1 MKDRPTEKEG
11 KISEVPGNMP
21 ETGQSENKSK
31 IVSINLLKIKPVWII
46 VKSKYY
52 PIVPQLINLSV
63 FVLLFIGS
71 IGVGYESKIAPYIAN
86 TNLANQVVWNIW
98 WPFTLVI
105 AAIAGRL
112 WCSVCPLELVNSLGS
127 MIGLKK
133 KAPRV
138 LKSGWVVT
146 LLFAFILFGAGK
158 YLGLQAVPR
167 TLAIYLAS
175 IVSLSFIMGLIYEK
189 RSFCSYVCPLG
200 SILGMYSYIA
210 GTEWRANDVALYK
223 ECKTKDCVAKRNHY
237 KLVGHSCTS
246 NINPAR
252 IPDNRECLLCTHCLK
267 ACPSANFR
275 FSLRLPF
282 TDFFKN
288 IKLTPAEMGMLM
300 LIIGFVNNN
309 WHALVIFTLVPL
321 LLCLLVSLKS
331 LKPMLNAFMVLL
343 IPITAAA
350 HMLHAFRGVIWN
362 WPFYKLNFQDPL
374 GVNTARMLAEKS
386 LHIDHSKLEPAYRLL
401 GTTTGLLY
409 GAVFAVSVVIILKSP
424 LTENINRTGKL
435 LLILSMAS
443 YIASF
448 YFKI

>member
-1 MKDRPTEKEG
+1 MKLRPPEKEG
-11 KISEVPGNMP
+11 KIPEVPGNKP
-21 ETGQSENKSK
+21 ETGKSEKKSK
-31 IVSINLLKIKPVWII
+31 KNPINLLKIRPVWII

-71 IGVGYESKIAPYIAN
+71 IGVGYESKIAPFIAN

-138 LKSGWVVT
+138 LRSGWLVT

-175 IVSLSFIMGLIYEK
+175 IVSLSFILGLIYEK

-210 GTEWRANDVALYK
+210 GTEWRADDVAVCK
-223 ECKTKDCVAKRNHY
+223 ECKTKDCVAKRNRY
-237 KLVGHSCTS
+237 KLVGHSCIS
-246 NINPAR
+246 NINPFR
-252 IPDNRECLLCTHCLK
+252 ITDNRECLLCTHCLK

-288 IKLTPAEMGMLM
+288 IKLKPAEMGILM
-300 LIIGFVNNN
+300 LLIGFVNNN
-309 WHALVIFTLVPL
+309 WHALAVFTLVPL
-321 LLCLLVSLKS
+321 LLCLLVSWKS
-331 LKPMLNAFMVLL
+331 LLPMLNAFMVLL
-343 IPITAAA
+343 IPTTAAA
-350 HMLHAFRGVIWN
+350 HMLHAFRGIIWN
-362 WPFYKLNFQDPL
+362 WPFYKLNFLDPL
-374 GVNTARMLAEKS
+374 GVRTATMLAEKS

-401 GTTTGLLY
+401 GITTGLLY
-409 GAVFAVSVVIILKSP
+409 GAVFAVSVVIILRSP
-424 LTENINRTGKL
+424 LTENINQTGKL
-435 LLILSMAS
+435 LLIISVAS

-448 YFKI
+448 YYKV

>member
-1 MKDRPTEKEG
+1 MKEKPAEKEG
-11 KISEVPGNMP
+11 KIPEVPENMP

-31 IVSINLLKIKPVWII
+31 TVPINLLKIKPVWII
-46 VKSKYY
+46 VNSKYY
-52 PIVPQLINLSV
+52 PIVPQLINLSI
-63 FVLLFIGS
+63 FVLFFFGS
-71 IGVGYESKIAPYIAN
+71 IGVGYESKIAPYIAS
-86 TNLANQVVWNIW
+86 TNLSNQVVWNIW

-138 LKSGWVVT
+138 LRSGWLVT
-146 LLFAFILFGAGK
+146 LFFAFILFGAGK

-175 IVSLSFIMGLIYEK
+175 IVSLSFILGLIYEK

-210 GTEWRANDVALYK
+210 GTEWRADDVALYK
-223 ECKTKDCVAKRNHY
+223 ECKTKDCVAKRNRY

-246 NINPAR
+246 NINPAN
-252 IPDNRECLLCTHCLK
+252 IPDNRECLLCAHCLK
-267 ACPSANFR
+267 ACPSTNFR

-288 IKLTPAEMGMLM
+288 IKLKPAEMGILM
-300 LIIGFVNNN
+300 LLIGFVNNN
-309 WHALVIFTLVPL
+309 WHALVVFTLLPL

-343 IPITAAA
+343 IPTTAAA
-350 HMLHAFRGVIWN
+350 HMLHAFRGIIWN
-362 WPFYKLNFQDPL
+362 WPFYKLNFRDPL
-374 GVNTARMLAEKS
+374 GVITATKLADKS
-386 LHIDHSKLEPAYRLL
+386 LLIDHSGMGQA
-401 GTTTGLLY
+401 
-409 GAVFAVSVVIILKSP
+409 
-424 LTENINRTGKL
+424 
-435 LLILSMAS
+435 
-443 YIASF
+443 
-448 YFKI
+448 

>member
-1 MKDRPTEKEG
+1 MKLRPPEKEG
-11 KISEVPGNMP
+11 KIPEVPENKP
-21 ETGQSENKSK
+21 ETGKSEKKLKKN
-31 IVSINLLKIKPVWII
+31 SINLLKIRPVWII
-46 VKSKYY
+46 VKSKHY
-52 PIVPQLINLSV
+52 PIVSQLINLSV

-71 IGVGYESKIAPYIAN
+71 IGVGYESKIAPFIAN

-105 AAIAGRL
+105 AAIAGRH

-138 LKSGWVVT
+138 LRSGWVVT

-175 IVSLSFIMGLIYEK
+175 IVSLSFILGLIYEK

-210 GTEWRANDVALYK
+210 GTEWRADDVAVCK
-223 ECKTKDCVAKRNHY
+223 ECKTKDCVAKRNRY
-237 KLVGHSCTS
+237 KLTGHSCTS
-246 NINPAR
+246 NINPSR

-288 IKLTPAEMGMLM
+288 ITVKMNKKTHYDHTIFFVIRAGSADPAS
-300 LIIGFVNNN
+300 
-309 WHALVIFTLVPL
+309 L
-321 LLCLLVSLKS
+321 LQDFGESLS
-331 LKPMLNAFMVLL
+331 
-343 IPITAAA
+343 
-350 HMLHAFRGVIWN
+350 
-362 WPFYKLNFQDPL
+362 
-374 GVNTARMLAEKS
+374 
-386 LHIDHSKLEPAYRLL
+386 
-401 GTTTGLLY
+401 
-409 GAVFAVSVVIILKSP
+409 
-424 LTENINRTGKL
+424 
-435 LLILSMAS
+435 
-443 YIASF
+443 
-448 YFKI
+448 

>member
-1 MKDRPTEKEG
+1 MTEER
-11 KISEVPGNMP
+11 V
-21 ETGQSENKSK
+21 QSDNKSK
-31 IVSINLLKIKPVWII
+31 IGPINLLKIKPVWIV

-52 PIVPQLINLSV
+52 PIVPQLITLSV
-63 FVLLFIGS
+63 FVVLFIGS
-71 IGVGYESKIAPYIAN
+71 IGVGYDPKIAPYIAS
-86 TNLANQVVWNIW
+86 TNFANQVVWNIW

-127 MIGLKK
+127 RIGLKK
-133 KAPRV
+133 RAPGFLR
-138 LKSGWVVT
+138 SGWVVT

-158 YLGLQAVPR
+158 YLGLRAVPR
-167 TLAIYLAS
+167 TLAIYLATMVS
-175 IVSLSFIMGLIYEK
+175 ISLILGLIYEK

-210 GTEWRANDVALYK
+210 ATEWRADDAAVCK
-223 ECKTKDCVAKRNHY
+223 ECKTKDGVAKRNRY
-237 KLVGHSCTS
+237 KLTGHSCTS
-246 NINPAR
+246 NLNPAN
-252 IPDNRECLLCTHCLK
+252 ISDNRECLLCTHCLK
-267 ACPSANFR
+267 ACPSTNFR

-288 IKLTPAEMGMLM
+288 IKLIPAEMGILM

-309 WHALVIFTLVPL
+309 WHALIVFTLVPL
-321 LLCLLVSLKS
+321 LLCLLVSWRS

-343 IPITAAA
+343 IPTTAAA

-362 WPFYKLNFQDPL
+362 WPVYKLNFLDPL
-374 GVNTARMLAEKS
+374 GVRTATMLAEETMI
-386 LHIDHSKLEPAYRLL
+386 IDRSGLGPAWSLL
-401 GTTTGLLY
+401 GTTSGLLY
-409 GAVFAVSVVIILKSP
+409 GAVFAVSAVIILKSP

-435 LLILSMAS
+435 LLILSIAS

-448 YFKI
+448 YIKI

>member
-1 MKDRPTEKEG
+1 MKGERK
-11 KISEVPGNMP
+11 
-21 ETGQSENKSK
+21 TGP
-31 IVSINLLKIKPVWII
+31 INLLKIKPVWII

-52 PIVPQLINLSV
+52 PIVPQLITLSI
-63 FVLLFIGS
+63 FVVLFIGS
-71 IGVGYESKIAPYIAN
+71 IGVGYDPKIAPYIAS

-105 AAIAGRL
+105 ASIAGRL

-127 MIGLKK
+127 RIGLKR
-133 KAPRV
+133 KAPAFLR
-138 LKSGWVVT
+138 SGWIVT

-158 YLGLQAVPR
+158 YLGLRAVPR

-175 IVSLSFIMGLIYEK
+175 MVSLSLILGLIYEK

-210 GTEWRANDVALYK
+210 GTEWRADDPAIRK
-223 ECKTKDCVAKRNHY
+223 ECKTKDCVAKRNRY
-237 KLVGHSCTS
+237 KLTGHSCTS
-246 NINPAR
+246 NLNPAN
-252 IPDNRECLLCTHCLK
+252 IPDTRQCLLCTHCLK
-267 ACPSANFR
+267 ACPSTNFR

-288 IKLTPAEMGMLM
+288 IKLTPAEMGILM

-321 LLCLLVSLKS
+321 LLCLLVSWRS

-343 IPITAAA
+343 IPTTAAA
-350 HMLHAFRGVIWN
+350 HLLHAFRGVIWN
-362 WPFYKLNFQDPL
+362 WPVYKLNFIDPL
-374 GVNTARMLAEKS
+374 GVHTATLLAEKTMV
-386 LHIDHSKLEPAYRLL
+386 IDRSGLGPAWSLL
-401 GTTTGLLY
+401 GTTTWLLY
-409 GAVFAVSVVIILKSP
+409 GIVFAVSVVIILKSP
-424 LTENINRTGKL
+424 LTENIKRTGKL
-435 LLILSMAS
+435 FLILSVAS

-448 YFKI
+448 YIKI

>member
-1 MKDRPTEKEG
+1 MKERPLEKDG
-11 KISEVPGNMP
+11 KIPEVPGNTP
-21 ETGQSENKSK
+21 EKSGSKNKSK
-31 IVSINLLKIKPVWII
+31 PARMNLLKIKPVWII

-52 PIVPQLINLSV
+52 PIVPQLVLLAV
-63 FVLLFIGS
+63 FVALFIGS
-71 IGVGYESKIAPYIAN
+71 IGVGYESKIAPYIVS

-98 WPFTLVI
+98 WPFTLVF
-105 AAIAGRL
+105 AAIAGHL

-127 MIGLKK
+127 RIGLKK
-133 KAPRV
+133 KVSGFLR
-138 LKSGWVVT
+138 SGWVVT
-146 LLFAFILFGAGK
+146 LFFAFILFGAGK

-167 TLAIYLAS
+167 TLAIYLATV
-175 IVSLSFIMGLIYEK
+175 VSLSFILGLIFEK

-200 SILGMYSYIA
+200 SIIGMYSYIA
-210 GTEWRANDVALYK
+210 GAQWRADDTAVCK
-223 ECKTKDCVAKRNHY
+223 ECKTKDCVAKRNRY
-237 KLVGHSCTS
+237 KLTGHSCTS

-275 FSLRLPF
+275 FSLCLPF

-288 IKLTPAEMGMLM
+288 IKLTLAEMGILM

-309 WHALVIFTLVPL
+309 WHALVVFTLVPL

-343 IPITAAA
+343 IPTTAAA

-362 WPFYKLNFQDPL
+362 WPVYKLNFLDPL
-374 GVNTARMLAEKS
+374 GVRTATMLAEKTMV
-386 LHIDHSKLEPAYRLL
+386 IDRSGLGPAWRLL

-409 GAVFAVSVVIILKSP
+409 GAVFAVSVAIILKSP

-435 LLILSMAS
+435 FLILSVAS

-448 YFKI
+448 YIKV

>member
-1 MKDRPTEKEG
+1 LTTERNHKKE
-11 KISEVPGNMP
+11 SP
-21 ETGQSENKSK
+21 
-31 IVSINLLKIKPVWII
+31 INLLKIKPVWII

-52 PIVPQLINLSV
+52 PIVPQLITLSV
-63 FVLLFIGS
+63 FVVLFIGS
-71 IGVGYESKIAPYIAN
+71 IGVGYDPKIAPYIAN
-86 TNLANQVVWNIW
+86 TNLANQIVWNIW

-127 MIGLKK
+127 RIGLKK
-133 KAPRV
+133 KAPGFLR
-138 LKSGWVVT
+138 SGWVVT

-158 YLGLQAVPR
+158 YLGLRAVPR
-167 TLAIYLAS
+167 TLAIYLAT
-175 IVSLSFIMGLIYEK
+175 IVSLSLILGLIYEK

-210 GTEWRANDVALYK
+210 GTEWRADDPAVRK
-223 ECKTKDCVAKRNHY
+223 ECKTKECVAKKNRY
-237 KLVGHSCTS
+237 KLTGHSCTS
-246 NINPAR
+246 NLNPAN
-252 IPDNRECLLCTHCLK
+252 IPDNRQCLLCTHCLT
-267 ACPSANFR
+267 ACPSTNFR

-288 IKLTPAEMGMLM
+288 IKLTTAEMGILM
-300 LIIGFVNNN
+300 LLIGFVNNN
-309 WHALVIFTLVPL
+309 WHALVVFTLVPL
-321 LLCLLVSLKS
+321 LLCLLVSWKS

-343 IPITAAA
+343 IPTTAAA

-374 GVNTARMLAEKS
+374 GVRTATLLAEKT
-386 LHIDHSKLEPAYRLL
+386 LVIDHSGLGSAWNLL

-409 GAVFAVSVVIILKSP
+409 GAVFAVSAVIILKSP
-424 LTENINRTGKL
+424 LTESINRTGKL
-435 LLILSMAS
+435 FLILSVAS

-448 YFKI
+448 YIKI

>member
-1 MKDRPTEKEG
+1 MDGRK
-11 KISEVPGNMP
+11 PGP
-21 ETGQSENKSK
+21 
-31 IVSINLLKIKPVWII
+31 INLLKIRFVWVI

-52 PIVPQLINLSV
+52 PIVPQLITLSV

-71 IGVGYESKIAPYIAN
+71 IGVGHNPKTAPYIAN
-86 TNLANQVVWNIW
+86 TNLANQIVWNIW

-112 WCSVCPLELVNSLGS
+112 WCSICPLELVNSLGS
-127 MIGLKK
+127 RIGLKK
-133 KAPRV
+133 KVPGFLR
-138 LKSGWVVT
+138 SGWVVT

-158 YLGLQAVPR
+158 YLGLRAVPR

-175 IVSLSFIMGLIYEK
+175 IVSLSLILGLIFEK

-210 GTEWRANDVALYK
+210 ATEWRADDADVCK
-223 ECKTKDCVAKRNHY
+223 ECKTKDCVATRNRY
-237 KLVGHSCTS
+237 KLTGHSCTS
-246 NINPAR
+246 NIKPYN

-267 ACPSANFR
+267 ACPSKNFR

-288 IKLTPAEMGMLM
+288 IKLTPAEMGILM
-300 LIIGFVNNN
+300 LLIGFVNNN
-309 WHALVIFTLVPL
+309 WHALVLFTLVPF
-321 LLCLLVSLKS
+321 LLCLLVSWKS

-343 IPITAAA
+343 IPTTAAA

-362 WPFYKLNFQDPL
+362 WPMYKLNFQDPL
-374 GVNTARMLAEKS
+374 GLRTATMLAEKTIV
-386 LHIDHSKLEPAYRLL
+386 IDRNGLGPAWSLL
-401 GTTTGLLY
+401 GTSSWLLY
-409 GAVFAVSVVIILKSP
+409 GAVFIVSFVIILKSP
-424 LTENINRTGKL
+424 LTKDIHQIGKL
-435 LLILSMAS
+435 FLVLSVAS

-448 YFKI
+448 YIKI

>member
-1 MKDRPTEKEG
+1 MKGERKTG
-11 KISEVPGNMP
+11 K
-21 ETGQSENKSK
+21 
-31 IVSINLLKIKPVWII
+31 INLLKIKPVWII

-52 PIVPQLINLSV
+52 PIVPQLITLSI
-63 FVLLFIGS
+63 FVVLFIGS
-71 IGVGYESKIAPYIAN
+71 IGVGYDPKIAPYIAS

-127 MIGLKK
+127 RIGLKR
-133 KAPRV
+133 KAPAFLR
-138 LKSGWVVT
+138 SGWIVT

-158 YLGLQAVPR
+158 YLGLRAVPR

-175 IVSLSFIMGLIYEK
+175 MVSLSLILGLIYEK

-210 GTEWRANDVALYK
+210 GTEWRADDPAIRK
-223 ECKTKDCVAKRNHY
+223 ECKTKDCVAKRNRY
-237 KLVGHSCTS
+237 KLTGHSCTS
-246 NINPAR
+246 NLNPAN
-252 IPDNRECLLCTHCLK
+252 IPDNRQCLLCTHCLK
-267 ACPSANFR
+267 ACPSTNFR

-288 IKLTPAEMGMLM
+288 IKVTTAEMGMLI

-321 LLCLLVSLKS
+321 LLCLLVSWRS

-343 IPITAAA
+343 IPTTAAA

-362 WPFYKLNFQDPL
+362 WPVYKLNFLDPL
-374 GVNTARMLAEKS
+374 GVRTATLLAEKTMV
-386 LHIDHSKLEPAYRLL
+386 IDRSGLGLARSLL
-401 GTTTGLLY
+401 GTTSWLLY
-409 GAVFAVSVVIILKSP
+409 GIVFAVSVVIILKSP
-424 LTENINRTGKL
+424 VTGNINRTGKL
-435 LLILSMAS
+435 FLILSVAS

-448 YFKI
+448 YIKI